1 MYFPHQTLDWHIY
14 LRSLRY
20 LWGSR
25 ERSPDYDEVRVGK
38 QVWSVVWY
46 IFRKDLPN
54 RRTIQGP
61 LFSSCSLDF
70 QSQIYSLL
78 AVDKFGPNSG
88 WKIVSAEMKG
98 VLSFISRG
106 HWFFIFVLCFWINI
120 ALRLMNVFRFTHS
133 HKYTHKWKQQ
143 RKKQFLFE
151 FCSFYEFVQSLFCT
165 LILFPARFL
174 FYTSYKMDIWGKLMP
189 FHTRF
194 VVIDAVRNLD
204 IDFLVFL
211 DSSMSF
217 ILFFIINGVSLAM
230 SNSCWNCL

>member
-54 RRTIQGP
+54 RQTIQGP

-70 QSQIYSLL
+70 QGQIYCLL

-88 WKIVSAEMKG
+88 WKILSLLKWREFCHLFQEVIDSLFLFCVSESTLPSGLWMYLDLHT
-98 VLSFISRG
+98 V
-106 HWFFIFVLCFWINI
+106 INI
-120 ALRLMNVFRFTHS
+120 HTNESNRERNNFFLSSAAFMN
-133 HKYTHKWKQQ
+133 
-143 RKKQFLFE
+143 LFSP
-151 FCSFYEFVQSLFCT
+151 CSV
-165 LILFPARFL
+165 
-174 FYTSYKMDIWGKLMP
+174 
-189 FHTRF
+189 H
-194 VVIDAVRNLD
+194 
-204 IDFLVFL
+204 
-211 DSSMSF
+211 
-217 ILFFIINGVSLAM
+217 
-230 SNSCWNCL
+230 